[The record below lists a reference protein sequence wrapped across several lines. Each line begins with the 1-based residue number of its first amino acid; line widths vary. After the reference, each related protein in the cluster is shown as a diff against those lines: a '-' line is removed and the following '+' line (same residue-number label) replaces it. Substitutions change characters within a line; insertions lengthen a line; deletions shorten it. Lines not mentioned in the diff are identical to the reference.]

1 MFIPVFDVNER
12 RNIPLHYATLGLIAA
27 NFLVFALQTWVLAET
42 TEAGLALIPATFT
55 GEAGRV
61 ETVVPEWATIVTSAF
76 LHADFWHLFG
86 NMLFLWVFGDNV
98 EDALGHLRFV
108 VFYLLCAMAGGVAH
122 IVWDPDSNARLIGA
136 SGAVAGVVSAYL
148 VLHPR
153 VRIWVLVLGKVP
165 LRLPAYW
172 IIGAWIVFQ
181 VAYALS
187 EGDIAVAWWAHVGGI
202 VAGIVLVVL
211 LRKRGTP
218 LLDRGLAAAAGA
230 QERNP
235 PKP

>member
-1 MFIPVFDVNER
+1 MFIPVFDINER
-12 RNIPLHYATLGLIAA
+12 QNIPLHYATLGLIAA
-27 NFLVFALQTWVLAET
+27 NVVAFALQTFVLSDA
-42 TEAGLALIPATFT
+42 TERGLMLVPGTFT
-55 GEAGRV
+55 GAAGVRDA
-61 ETVVPEWATIVTSAF
+61 TIAVVPEWATILTSAF
-76 LHADFWHLFG
+76 MHADFWHLFG

-98 EDALGHLRFV
+98 EDALGHVRFV
-108 VFYLLCAMAGGVAH
+108 VFYVLCAVAGGAAH
-122 IVWDPDSNARLIGA
+122 VLWDPDSTAALLGA
-136 SGAVAGVVSAYL
+136 SDAVAGVVSAYL

-153 VRIWVLVLGKVP
+153 VRVWVLLLGKIP

-181 VAYALS
+181 VAYAFI

-218 LLDRGLAAAAGA
+218 LLDRGLAPAG
-230 QERNP
+230 RRP
-235 PKP
+235 D